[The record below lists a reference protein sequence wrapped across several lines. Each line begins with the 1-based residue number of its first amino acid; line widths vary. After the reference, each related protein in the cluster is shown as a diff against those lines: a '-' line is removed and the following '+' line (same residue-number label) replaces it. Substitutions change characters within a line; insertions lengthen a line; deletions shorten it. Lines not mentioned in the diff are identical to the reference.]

1 MANNPTKKEQFL
13 LKNGRKQ
20 ETIDFCK
27 KCGITQEHIV
37 WFVDRVEKDKF
48 DINQV
53 DSTKLIKKV
62 FKSIL
67 RDNKLKEI
75 GNLIKLI
82 EYVDRFFEDDEN
94 VKSRILHSFDDK
106 FHIINLTQK
115 ELNMEGQDM
124 RNCVGDKDSEVKN
137 KEYAILALRDEKE
150 KTVCHFQVERNGSLS
165 QHYGK
170 ANSTVKSKYWKYI
183 IEFFKK
189 YEDVN
194 FVNEI
199 NKSQTSIKYTVNIKE
214 REYNSLPIVE
224 SFLPTSYVVP
234 LFRENDKQIISV
246 KFLKD
251 FVNTNDFNESIEN
264 SNIEEVKNYLDKY
277 KEYLNKSIDDLYN
290 MVKES
295 SENYLVLSDEIIK
308 KIFGKVF
315 MKPNEKN
322 ISIISNQDK
331 MILSYDEYNEFLED
345 YPIPAREMEMTRA
358 IRPII
363 DNHIYNREGRV
374 VDREVLENRPMEEF
388 LSPEVIATLNAGFAE
403 KELEKC
409 EEMEKYEECNSTES
423 YNENN
428 ELRANM
434 VGYSFNMTPFPEVE
448 QEIVEIPK
456 KNVE

>member
-106 FHIINLTQK
+106 FHIINLTPK

-308 KIFGKVF
+308 KIFGKVY

-331 MILSYDEYNEFLED
+331 MILSYDEYNDYLED
-345 YPIPAREMEMTRA
+345 YPIPVREMEMPREFVA
-358 IRPII
+358 
-363 DNHIYNREGRV
+363 EGRMLRGRV
-374 VDREVLENRPMEEF
+374 
-388 LSPEVIATLNAGFAE
+388 
-403 KELEKC
+403 ELPANPFTRVAIEDEIEKC
-409 EEMEKYEECNSTES
+409 EELSIEECYPTRSSIEECNSTES
-423 YNENN
+423 YDENN

-434 VGYSFNMTPFPEVE
+434 VGYSFNMNHFPEIE
-448 QEIVEIPK
+448 QEIIDLAK

>member
-48 DINQV
+48 DINQA
-53 DSTKLIKKV
+53 DSIKSIKKV

-67 RDNKLKEI
+67 RDNKLKDI
-75 GNLIKLI
+75 GNLLKLI
-82 EYVDRFFEDDEN
+82 QYVDRFFEDEES
-94 VKSRILHSFDDK
+94 VKSRILHSFEDK
-106 FHIINLTQK
+106 FHVINLTSK

-124 RNCVGDKDSEVKN
+124 RNCVGDKDAEVKN
-137 KEYAILALRDEKE
+137 KQYAILALKDEKG
-150 KTVCHFQVERNGSLS
+150 KTVCHFQIERNGSLS

-183 IEFFKK
+183 VEFFKK

-199 NKSQTSIKYTVNIKE
+199 NKSQTSIKYTVNIKD
-214 REYNSLPIVE
+214 RKYNSLPIVE
-224 SFLPTSYVVP
+224 SFIPTSYNVP
-234 LFRENDKQIISV
+234 LFRENDKKIISV
-246 KFLKD
+246 KFIKD
-251 FVNTNDFNESIEN
+251 FVNTNDFNESIQN
-264 SNIEEVKNYLDKY
+264 SNIEEVKNYLDRY
-277 KEYLNKSIDDLYN
+277 KEYLYKSIDDLYN
-290 MVKES
+290 MVKDS
-295 SENYLVLSDEIIK
+295 SENYFVLSDEIIK
-308 KIFGKVF
+308 KIFGKVY

-331 MILSYDEYNEFLED
+331 MILSYDEYDDYLEN
-345 YPIPAREMEMTRA
+345 YPIPVPVRDEEAEREFMAQGRA
-358 IRPII
+358 LQ
-363 DNHIYNREGRV
+363 GRLV
-374 VDREVLENRPMEEF
+374 LPANPFAIVDIEHE
-388 LSPEVIATLNAGFAE
+388 I
-403 KELEKC
+403 
-409 EEMEKYEECNSTES
+409 EKYEESSIEERYPTES
-423 YNENN
+423 YDENN

-434 VGYSFNMTPFPEVE
+434 VGYSFNMNHFPEVE
-448 QEIVEIPK
+448 QEIVDLEK